1 MSIDEVIRIW
11 GYTVLAPGLAYLGMV
26 ARNRGQTWWSWLAF
40 TLSLFFFLLMVG
52 LVLLR
57 MGRPMPVLLHIN
69 TGVVLAMALIVLRQS
84 LVYLRLWWVEWKM
97 QREHDQLQ
105 RCTLGNG

>member
-1 MSIDEVIRIW
+1 M
-11 GYTVLAPGLAYLGMV
+11 VLAPGLAYLGMI
-26 ARNRGQTWWSWLAF
+26 ARNRGQARWSWLAF

-69 TGVVLAMALIVLRQS
+69 TGVVAVLALIVLRQS
-84 LVYLRLWWVEWKM
+84 LIYLWLWWVESQM
-97 QREHDQLQ
+97 QREYDPL
-105 RCTLGNG
+105 RRYTTGK